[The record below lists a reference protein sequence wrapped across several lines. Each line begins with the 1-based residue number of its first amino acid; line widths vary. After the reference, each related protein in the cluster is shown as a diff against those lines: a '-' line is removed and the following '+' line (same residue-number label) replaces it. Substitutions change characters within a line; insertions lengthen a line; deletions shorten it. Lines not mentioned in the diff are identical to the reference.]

1 MNQNEFGRFRIVL
14 SAKITG
20 KDSPVC
26 LKSYLRFVHYRR
38 PPLPALEEEAKCK
51 ISLHF
56 DSCIGT
62 DEKGVSLKKKIYSGF
77 LLFSKKLHG
86 KEPGYYLPAEALE
99 NLIPKIVSFV
109 LKLQDEGW
117 NMSDVKAALNGSGKI
132 PSKAFPD
139 FAIPVSYGLFFKKD
153 SMTVKTKRAIYERW
167 IMKEEKAAG
176 RKESVNVS

>member
-26 LKSYLRFVHYRR
+26 MKSYLRFVHYHR
-38 PPLPALEEEAKCK
+38 PPLPALEEEAKCR

-62 DEKGVSLKKKIYSGF
+62 DNKGISIKKKIYTGF

-86 KEPGYYLPAEALE
+86 KEPGYYLPCEALE
-99 NLIPKIVSFV
+99 NLIPKITRFV

-117 NMSDVKAALNGSGKI
+117 NMSDVKAALNGNEKSPGKTCL
-132 PSKAFPD
+132 D

-153 SMTVKTKRAIYERW
+153 SMTIKTKRAIYERW
-167 IMKEEKAAG
+167 IMKEERSKAQ
-176 RKESVNVS
+176 NI